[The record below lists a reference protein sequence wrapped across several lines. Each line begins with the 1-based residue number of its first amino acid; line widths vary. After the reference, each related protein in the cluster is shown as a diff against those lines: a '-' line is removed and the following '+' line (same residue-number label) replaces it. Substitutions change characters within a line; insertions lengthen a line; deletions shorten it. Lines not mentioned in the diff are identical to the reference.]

1 MGKMTKRKTLKDQ
14 ETDDNI
20 FWQIRNEAG
29 EPEAELLLY
38 GEISSSSWCDDDV
51 TPKRFAEDLKSL
63 GGKDL
68 KLRVNSPGGDV
79 FAAQAI
85 YNQLKS
91 YTGNITAC
99 IDGMAA
105 SAATIITCAADKVVM
120 PSNGIFMIHNPMCIV
135 VDYMDVP
142 KLKKMTDRLT
152 AVKQT
157 IVNVYMK
164 KCKNVAEAKLNRL
177 MDAETWM
184 SADEALAYG
193 FVDEVDA
200 DEQVNNSLQN
210 GIAVVNNISIDMTR
224 YRRPEKLKDILQSKP
239 KEDKDM
245 DDEKTLLDKLCDLLG
260 VDNSQQDKKLQ
271 PDPVAVER
279 KRMLDLDAMRDGSEL
294 VDKIVDI
301 AKKKGNTA
309 EEIQEYVDQVKAS
322 ATKDNQQKSGIE
334 EIKNLIKDQLASGAG
349 NVDANPT
356 DNPNED
362 ARNMAADVN
371 SLVAAMKNVRG
382 EK

>member
-29 EPEAELLLY
+29 ETEAELLLY

-51 TPKRFAEDLKSL
+51 TPKKFAEDLKSL

-245 DDEKTLLDKLCDLLG
+245 DDEKTLLDKLRDLLG

-371 SLVAAMKNVRG
+371 NLVAAMKNVRG

>member
-1 MGKMTKRKTLKDQ
+1 MGETKKITTLNDLKQ
-14 ETDDNI
+14 KNNI

-29 EPEAELLLY
+29 EAEAELLLY
-38 GEISSSSWCDDDV
+38 GEIASSSWGDDEV
-51 TPKRFAEDLKSL
+51 TPKQFAEDLKAL

-68 KLRVNSPGGDV
+68 KLRINSPGGDV

-85 YNQLKS
+85 YNQLKT

-120 PSNGIFMIHNPMCIV
+120 PRNGIFMIHNPMCIV
-135 VDYMDVP
+135 IDYMDVP

-164 KCKNVAEAKLNRL
+164 KCKNVAEAKLNKL

-193 FVDEVDA
+193 FVDEVDT
-200 DEQVNNSLQN
+200 DEQVENFLQ
-210 GIAVVNNISIDMTR
+210 GSVAVVNNVSIDMTR
-224 YRRPEKLKDILQSKP
+224 FKQPEKLKDILQSKP

-245 DDEKTLLDKLCDLLG
+245 DDEKTLLDKLRNLLG
-260 VDNSQQDKKLQ
+260 AANNQQEEK
-271 PDPVAVER
+271 PDPVAAER
-279 KRMLDLDAMRDGSEL
+279 QRMLDLDAMRDGSEI

-301 AKKKGNTA
+301 AKRKGNTA

-322 ATKDNQQKSGIE
+322 AEKDSKQRSGIE

-349 NVDANPT
+349 NIDTNPT
-356 DNPNED
+356 DKTADD
-362 ARNMAADVN
+362 ARKMAAEVN
-371 SLVAAMKNVRG
+371 DLVAAMKNLRG
-382 EK
+382 DK

>member
-164 KCKNVAEAKLNRL
+164 KCNNVAEAKLNRL

-245 DDEKTLLDKLCDLLG
+245 DDEKTLLDKLRDLLG

>member
-29 EPEAELLLY
+29 ETEAELLLY

-245 DDEKTLLDKLCDLLG
+245 DDEKTLLDKLRDLLG

>member
-1 MGKMTKRKTLKDQ
+1 MKRKFWNWVKNEGELSVERTLFL
-14 ETDDNI
+14 N
-20 FWQIRNEAG
+20 
-29 EPEAELLLY
+29 
-38 GEISSSSWCDDDV
+38 GEISDETWYGDEV
-51 TPKRFAEDLKSL
+51 TPQLF
-63 GGKDL
+63 KDEL
-68 KLRVNSPGGDV
+68 NADSGDITVWINSPGGDV

-135 VDYMDVP
+135 MGYMDVP

-152 AVKQT
+152 VVKQT

-164 KCKNVAEAKLNRL
+164 KCKNVSESKLNKL

-184 SADEALAYG
+184 NADEALDYG

-200 DEQVNNSLQN
+200 DEQVNNFLQ
-210 GIAVVNNISIDMTR
+210 GGVAVVNNVSIDMTR
-224 YRRPEKLKDILQSKP
+224 FKQPEKLKDILQSKP

-245 DDEKTLLDKLCDLLG
+245 DDEKTLLDKLRDLLG
-260 VDNSQQDKKLQ
+260 ADNSQQDKKKQ

-279 KRMLDLDAMRDGSEL
+279 QRMLDLDAMRDGSEL

-309 EEIQEYVDQVKAS
+309 EEIREYVDQVKES
-322 ATKDNQQKSGIE
+322 AAKDKPQQSGIE
-334 EIKNLIKDQLASGAG
+334 EIKNLIKDQLASGADKVG
-349 NVDANPT
+349 LNPT
-356 DNPNED
+356 DETNKE
-362 ARNMAADVN
+362 AGKKAAEVN
-371 SLVAAMKNVRG
+371 SLVAAMKNMRG
-382 EK
+382 DK

>member
-1 MGKMTKRKTLKDQ
+1 MGRITKNSQ
-14 ETDDNI
+14 ENNI
-20 FWQIRNEAG
+20 FWQIKNEA
-29 EPEAELLLY
+29 EEEEAELVLY
-38 GEISSSSWCDDDV
+38 GEIANSSWYEDDV
-51 TPKRFAEDLKSL
+51 TPKQFAEDLKAL

-68 KLRVNSPGGDV
+68 KLRINSPGGDV

-135 VDYMDVP
+135 MGYMDVP

-152 AVKQT
+152 VVKQT

-164 KCKNVAEAKLNRL
+164 KCKNVSESKLNKL

-184 SADEALAYG
+184 NADEALDYG

-200 DEQVNNSLQN
+200 DEQVNNFLQ
-210 GIAVVNNISIDMTR
+210 GGVAVVNNVSIDMTR
-224 YRRPEKLKDILQSKP
+224 FKQPEKLKDILQSKP

-245 DDEKTLLDKLCDLLG
+245 DDEKTLLDKLRDLLG
-260 VDNSQQDKKLQ
+260 ADNSQQDKKKQ

-279 KRMLDLDAMRDGSEL
+279 QRMLDLDAMRDGSEL

-309 EEIQEYVDQVKAS
+309 EEIREYVDQVKES
-322 ATKDNQQKSGIE
+322 ATEDKPQQSGIE
-334 EIKNLIKDQLASGAG
+334 EIKNLIKDQLASGADKVG
-349 NVDANPT
+349 LNPADET
-356 DNPNED
+356 NKE
-362 ARNMAADVN
+362 AGKKAAEVN
-371 SLVAAMKNVRG
+371 SLVAAMKNMRG
-382 EK
+382 DK

>member
-51 TPKRFAEDLKSL
+51 TPKKFAEDLKNL

-68 KLRVNSPGGDV
+68 KLRINSPGGDV

-245 DDEKTLLDKLCDLLG
+245 DDEKTLLDKLRDLLG
-260 VDNSQQDKKLQ
+260 VDNSQQDKKPQ

-322 ATKDNQQKSGIE
+322 ATKNNQQKSGIE

-349 NVDANPT
+349 NVDTNPT

-371 SLVAAMKNVRG
+371 NLVAAMKNVRG

>member
-245 DDEKTLLDKLCDLLG
+245 DDEKTLLDKLRDLLG

-371 SLVAAMKNVRG
+371 NLVAAMKNVRG

>member
-322 ATKDNQQKSGIE
+322 ATKNNQQKSGIE

-349 NVDANPT
+349 NVDTNPT

-371 SLVAAMKNVRG
+371 NLVAAMKNVRG

>member
-1 MGKMTKRKTLKDQ
+1 MGKTTKRKTLKDQ
-14 ETDDNI
+14 ETDDNV
-20 FWQIRNEAG
+20 FWRIRNEAG
-29 EPEAELLLY
+29 ETEAELLLY

-51 TPKRFAEDLKSL
+51 TPKQFAEDLKAL

-68 KLRVNSPGGDV
+68 KLRINSPGGDV

>member
-1 MGKMTKRKTLKDQ
+1 MGRITKNSQ
-14 ETDDNI
+14 ENNI
-20 FWQIRNEAG
+20 FWQIKNEA
-29 EPEAELLLY
+29 EEEEAELVLY
-38 GEISSSSWCDDDV
+38 GEIANSSWYEDDV
-51 TPKRFAEDLKSL
+51 TPKQFAEDLKAL

-68 KLRVNSPGGDV
+68 KLRINSPGGDV

-105 SAATIITCAADKVVM
+105 SAATIITCAAEVVM

-135 VDYMDVP
+135 MGYMDVP

-152 AVKQT
+152 VVKQT

-164 KCKNVAEAKLNRL
+164 KCKNVSESKLNKL

-184 SADEALAYG
+184 NADEALDYG

-200 DEQVNNSLQN
+200 DEQVNNFLQ
-210 GIAVVNNISIDMTR
+210 GGVAVVNNVSIDMTR
-224 YRRPEKLKDILQSKP
+224 FKQPEKLKDILQSKP

-245 DDEKTLLDKLCDLLG
+245 DDEKTLLNKLRDLLG
-260 VDNSQQDKKLQ
+260 ADNSQQDKKKQ

-279 KRMLDLDAMRDGSEL
+279 QRMLDLDAMRDGSEL

-309 EEIQEYVDQVKAS
+309 EEIREYVDQVKES
-322 ATKDNQQKSGIE
+322 ATKDKPQQSGIE
-334 EIKNLIKDQLASGAG
+334 EIKNLIKDQLASGADKVG
-349 NVDANPT
+349 LNPADET
-356 DNPNED
+356 NKEADKK
-362 ARNMAADVN
+362 AAEVN
-371 SLVAAMKNVRG
+371 SLVAAMKNMRG
-382 EK
+382 DK

>member
-1 MGKMTKRKTLKDQ
+1 MGRITKNSQ
-14 ETDDNI
+14 ENNI
-20 FWQIRNEAG
+20 FWQIKNEA
-29 EPEAELLLY
+29 EEEEAELVLY
-38 GEISSSSWCDDDV
+38 GEIANSSWYEDDV
-51 TPKRFAEDLKSL
+51 TPKQFAEDLKAL

-68 KLRVNSPGGDV
+68 KLRINSPGGDV

-91 YTGNITAC
+91 YTGNITVC

-135 VDYMDVP
+135 MGYMDVP

-152 AVKQT
+152 VVKQT

-164 KCKNVAEAKLNRL
+164 KCKNVSESKLNKL

-184 SADEALAYG
+184 NADEALDYG

-200 DEQVNNSLQN
+200 DEQVNNFLQ
-210 GIAVVNNISIDMTR
+210 GGVAVVNNVSIDMTR
-224 YRRPEKLKDILQSKP
+224 FKQPEKLKDILQSKP

-245 DDEKTLLDKLCDLLG
+245 DDEKTLLDKLRNLLG
-260 VDNSQQDKKLQ
+260 AANNQQEEK
-271 PDPVAVER
+271 PDPVAAER
-279 KRMLDLDAMRDGSEL
+279 QRMLDLDAMRDGSEI

-301 AKKKGNTA
+301 AKRKGNTA

-322 ATKDNQQKSGIE
+322 AEKDSQQQSGID

-349 NVDANPT
+349 NIDTNPT
-356 DNPNED
+356 DKTADD
-362 ARNMAADVN
+362 ARKMTAEVN
-371 SLVAAMKNVRG
+371 DLVAAMKNLRG
-382 EK
+382 DK

>member
-1 MGKMTKRKTLKDQ
+1 MGETKKITTLNDLKQ
-14 ETDDNI
+14 KNNI

-29 EPEAELLLY
+29 EAEAELLLY
-38 GEISSSSWCDDDV
+38 GEIASSSWGDDEV
-51 TPKRFAEDLKSL
+51 TPKQFAEDLKAL

-68 KLRVNSPGGDV
+68 KLRINSPGGDV

-120 PSNGIFMIHNPMCIV
+120 PRNGIFMIHNPMCIV
-135 VDYMDVP
+135 IDYMDVP

-164 KCKNVAEAKLNRL
+164 KCKNVAEAKLNKL

-193 FVDEVDA
+193 FVDEVDT
-200 DEQVNNSLQN
+200 DEQVENFLQ
-210 GIAVVNNISIDMTR
+210 GSVAVVNNVSIDMTR
-224 YRRPEKLKDILQSKP
+224 FKQPEKLKDILQSKP

-245 DDEKTLLDKLCDLLG
+245 DDEKTLLDKLRDLLG
-260 VDNSQQDKKLQ
+260 ADNSQQDKKKQ

-279 KRMLDLDAMRDGSEL
+279 QRMLDLDAMRDGSEL

-309 EEIQEYVDQVKAS
+309 EEIREYVDQVKES
-322 ATKDNQQKSGIE
+322 AAKDKPQQSGIE
-334 EIKNLIKDQLASGAG
+334 EIKNLIKDQLASGADKVG
-349 NVDANPT
+349 LNPT
-356 DNPNED
+356 DETNKEAD
-362 ARNMAADVN
+362 KKAAEVN
-371 SLVAAMKNVRG
+371 SLVAAMKNMRG
-382 EK
+382 DK

>member
-1 MGKMTKRKTLKDQ
+1 MGKIAKNSQK
-14 ETDDNI
+14 DNI
-20 FWQIRNEAG
+20 FWQIKNEA
-29 EPEAELLLY
+29 EEEAELVLY
-38 GEISSSSWCDDDV
+38 GEIANSSWYEDDV
-51 TPKRFAEDLKSL
+51 TPKQFAEDLKAL

-68 KLRVNSPGGDV
+68 KLRINSPGGDV

-135 VDYMDVP
+135 IDYMDVP

-164 KCKNVAEAKLNRL
+164 KCKNVTEAKLNKL

-184 SADEALAYG
+184 NADEALDYG

-200 DEQVNNSLQN
+200 DEQVDNSLQ
-210 GIAVVNNISIDMTR
+210 GSVAVVNNISIDMTR
-224 YRRPEKLKDILQSKP
+224 FKQPDKLKNILQSKP

-245 DDEKTLLDKLCDLLG
+245 DDEKTLLDKLRNLLG
-260 VDNSQQDKKLQ
+260 AANNQQEEK
-271 PDPVAVER
+271 PDPVAAER
-279 KRMLDLDAMRDGSEL
+279 QRMLDLDAMRDGSEI

-322 ATKDNQQKSGIE
+322 AKKDSQQQSGIE

-349 NVDANPT
+349 NIDTNPT
-356 DNPNED
+356 DKTADD
-362 ARNMAADVN
+362 ARKMAAEVN
-371 SLVAAMKNVRG
+371 DLVAAMKNLRG
-382 EK
+382 DK

>member
-1 MGKMTKRKTLKDQ
+1 MGETKKITTLNDLKQ
-14 ETDDNI
+14 KNNI

-29 EPEAELLLY
+29 EAEAELLLY
-38 GEISSSSWCDDDV
+38 GEIASSSWGDDKV
-51 TPKRFAEDLKSL
+51 TPKQFAEDLKAL

-68 KLRVNSPGGDV
+68 KLRINSPGGDV

-85 YNQLKS
+85 YNQLKT

-120 PSNGIFMIHNPMCIV
+120 PRNGIFMIHNPMCIV
-135 VDYMDVP
+135 IDYMDVP

-164 KCKNVAEAKLNRL
+164 KCKNVTEAKLNKL

-193 FVDEVDA
+193 FVDEVDT
-200 DEQVNNSLQN
+200 DEQVENFLQ
-210 GIAVVNNISIDMTR
+210 GSVAVVNNVSIDMTR
-224 YRRPEKLKDILQSKP
+224 FKQPDKLKNILQSKP

-245 DDEKTLLDKLCDLLG
+245 DDEKTLLDKLRNLLG
-260 VDNSQQDKKLQ
+260 AANNHQEEK
-271 PDPVAVER
+271 PDPVATER
-279 KRMLDLDAMRDGSEL
+279 QRMLDLDAMRDGSEI

-322 ATKDNQQKSGIE
+322 VKKDSQQQSGIE

-349 NVDANPT
+349 NIDTNPT
-356 DNPNED
+356 DKTADD
-362 ARNMAADVN
+362 ARKMAAEVN
-371 SLVAAMKNVRG
+371 DLVAAMKNLRG
-382 EK
+382 DK

>member
-245 DDEKTLLDKLCDLLG
+245 DDEKTLLDKLRDLLG
-260 VDNSQQDKKLQ
+260 ADNSQQDKKKQ

-279 KRMLDLDAMRDGSEL
+279 QRMLDLDAMRDGSEL

-349 NVDANPT
+349 NVDTNPT

>member
-1 MGKMTKRKTLKDQ
+1 MGRITKNSQ
-14 ETDDNI
+14 ENNI
-20 FWQIRNEAG
+20 FWQIKNEA
-29 EPEAELLLY
+29 EEEEAELVLY
-38 GEISSSSWCDDDV
+38 GEIANSSWYEDDV
-51 TPKRFAEDLKSL
+51 TPKQFAEDLKAL

-68 KLRVNSPGGDV
+68 KLRINSPGGDV

-135 VDYMDVP
+135 MGYMDVP

-152 AVKQT
+152 VVKQT

-164 KCKNVAEAKLNRL
+164 KCKNVSESKLNKL

-184 SADEALAYG
+184 NADEALDYG

-200 DEQVNNSLQN
+200 DEQVNNFLQ
-210 GIAVVNNISIDMTR
+210 GGVAVVNNVSIDMTR
-224 YRRPEKLKDILQSKP
+224 FKQPEKLKDILQSKP

-245 DDEKTLLDKLCDLLG
+245 DDEKTLLDKLRDLLG
-260 VDNSQQDKKLQ
+260 ADNSQQNKKKQ

-279 KRMLDLDAMRDGSEL
+279 QRMLDLDAMRDGSEL

-309 EEIQEYVDQVKAS
+309 EEIREYVDQVKES
-322 ATKDNQQKSGIE
+322 ATKDNPQQSGIE
-334 EIKNLIKDQLASGAG
+334 EIKNLIKDQLASGADKVG
-349 NVDANPT
+349 LNPADET
-356 DNPNED
+356 NKEADKK
-362 ARNMAADVN
+362 AAEVN
-371 SLVAAMKNVRG
+371 SLVAAMKNMRG
-382 EK
+382 DK

>member
-193 FVDEVDA
+193 CVDAVDA

-245 DDEKTLLDKLCDLLG
+245 DDEKTLLDKLRDLLG

>member
-29 EPEAELLLY
+29 ETEAELLLY

-51 TPKRFAEDLKSL
+51 TPKKFAEDLKSL

-245 DDEKTLLDKLCDLLG
+245 DDEKTLLDKLRDLLG

-349 NVDANPT
+349 NVDTNPT

-371 SLVAAMKNVRG
+371 NLVAAMKNVRG

>member
-1 MGKMTKRKTLKDQ
+1 MIQMGRITKNSQ
-14 ETDDNI
+14 ENNI
-20 FWQIRNEAG
+20 FWQIKNEA
-29 EPEAELLLY
+29 EEEEAELVLY
-38 GEISSSSWCDDDV
+38 GEIANSSWYEDDV
-51 TPKRFAEDLKSL
+51 TPKQFAEDLKAL

-68 KLRVNSPGGDV
+68 KLRINSPGGDV

-135 VDYMDVP
+135 MGYMDVP

-152 AVKQT
+152 VVKQT

-164 KCKNVAEAKLNRL
+164 KCKNVSESKLNKL

-184 SADEALAYG
+184 NADEALDYG

-200 DEQVNNSLQN
+200 DEQVNNFLQ
-210 GIAVVNNISIDMTR
+210 GGVAVVNNVSIDMTR
-224 YRRPEKLKDILQSKP
+224 FKQPEKLKDILQSKP

-245 DDEKTLLDKLCDLLG
+245 DDEKTLLNKLRDLLG
-260 VDNSQQDKKLQ
+260 ADNSQQNKKKQ

-279 KRMLDLDAMRDGSEL
+279 QRMLDLDAMRDGSEL

-309 EEIQEYVDQVKAS
+309 EEIRAYVDQVKES
-322 ATKDNQQKSGIE
+322 AAKDKPQQSGIE
-334 EIKNLIKDQLASGAG
+334 EIKNLIKDQLASGADKIG
-349 NVDANPT
+349 LNPADET
-356 DNPNED
+356 NKEADKK
-362 ARNMAADVN
+362 AAEVN
-371 SLVAAMKNVRG
+371 SLVAAMKNMRG
-382 EK
+382 DK

>member
-1 MGKMTKRKTLKDQ
+1 MGRITKNSQ
-14 ETDDNI
+14 ENNI
-20 FWQIRNEAG
+20 FWQIKNEA
-29 EPEAELLLY
+29 EEEEAELILY
-38 GEISSSSWCDDDV
+38 GEIANSSWYEDDV
-51 TPKRFAEDLKSL
+51 TPKQFAEDLKSL

-68 KLRVNSPGGDV
+68 KLRINSPGGDV

-135 VDYMDVP
+135 MGYMDVP

-152 AVKQT
+152 VVKQT

-164 KCKNVAEAKLNRL
+164 KCKNVSESKLNKL

-184 SADEALAYG
+184 NADEALDYG

-200 DEQVNNSLQN
+200 DEQVNNFLQ
-210 GIAVVNNISIDMTR
+210 GSVAVVNNVSIDMTR
-224 YRRPEKLKDILQSKP
+224 FKQPEKLKDILQSKP

-245 DDEKTLLDKLCDLLG
+245 DDEKTLLDKLRDLLG
-260 VDNSQQDKKLQ
+260 ADNSQQDKKKQ

-279 KRMLDLDAMRDGSEL
+279 QRMLDLDAMRDGSEL

-309 EEIQEYVDQVKAS
+309 EEIREYVDQVKES
-322 ATKDNQQKSGIE
+322 ATKDKPQQSGIE
-334 EIKNLIKDQLASGAG
+334 EIKKLIKDQLASGADKVG
-349 NVDANPT
+349 LNPADET
-356 DNPNED
+356 NKEADKK
-362 ARNMAADVN
+362 AAEVN
-371 SLVAAMKNVRG
+371 SLVAAMKNMRG
-382 EK
+382 DK

>member
-29 EPEAELLLY
+29 ETEAELLLY

-51 TPKRFAEDLKSL
+51 TPKKFAEDLKSL

-200 DEQVNNSLQN
+200 DEQVNNSLQD

-245 DDEKTLLDKLCDLLG
+245 DDEKTLLDKLRDLLG
-260 VDNSQQDKKLQ
+260 VDNRQQDKKPQ

-349 NVDANPT
+349 NVDTNPT

-371 SLVAAMKNVRG
+371 NLVAAMKNVRG

>member
-29 EPEAELLLY
+29 EPEAELILY

-51 TPKRFAEDLKSL
+51 TPKKFAEDLKKL

-68 KLRVNSPGGDV
+68 KLRINSPGGDV

-245 DDEKTLLDKLCDLLG
+245 DNEKTLLDKIRDLLG
-260 VDNSQQDKKLQ
+260 VDNSQQDKKPQ

-322 ATKDNQQKSGIE
+322 ATKNNQQKSGIE

-349 NVDANPT
+349 NVDTNPT

-371 SLVAAMKNVRG
+371 NLVAAMKNVRG

>member
-1 MGKMTKRKTLKDQ
+1 MGRITKNSQ
-14 ETDDNI
+14 ENNI
-20 FWQIRNEAG
+20 FWQIKNEA
-29 EPEAELLLY
+29 EEEEAELVLY
-38 GEISSSSWCDDDV
+38 GEIANSSWYEDDV
-51 TPKRFAEDLKSL
+51 TPKQFAEDLKAL

-68 KLRVNSPGGDV
+68 KLRINSPGGDV

-135 VDYMDVP
+135 MGYMDVP

-152 AVKQT
+152 VVKQT

-164 KCKNVAEAKLNRL
+164 KCKNVSESKLNKL

-184 SADEALAYG
+184 NADEALDYG

-200 DEQVNNSLQN
+200 DEQVNNFLQ
-210 GIAVVNNISIDMTR
+210 GGVAVVNNVSIDMTR
-224 YRRPEKLKDILQSKP
+224 FKQPEKLKDILQSKP

-245 DDEKTLLDKLCDLLG
+245 DDEKTLLDKLRDLLG
-260 VDNSQQDKKLQ
+260 ADNSQQNKKKQ

-279 KRMLDLDAMRDGSEL
+279 QRMLDLDAMRDGSEL

-309 EEIQEYVDQVKAS
+309 EEIREYVDQVKES
-322 ATKDNQQKSGIE
+322 ATKDKSQQSGIE
-334 EIKNLIKDQLASGAG
+334 EIKNLIKDQLASGADKVG
-349 NVDANPT
+349 LNPADET
-356 DNPNED
+356 NKEADKK
-362 ARNMAADVN
+362 AAEVN
-371 SLVAAMKNVRG
+371 SLVAAMKNMRG
-382 EK
+382 DK

>member
-1 MGKMTKRKTLKDQ
+1 MGRITKNSQ
-14 ETDDNI
+14 ENNI
-20 FWQIRNEAG
+20 FWQIKNEA
-29 EPEAELLLY
+29 EEEEAELVLY
-38 GEISSSSWCDDDV
+38 GEIANSSWYEDDV
-51 TPKRFAEDLKSL
+51 TPKQFAEDLKAL

-68 KLRVNSPGGDV
+68 KLRINSPGGDV

-120 PSNGIFMIHNPMCIV
+120 PSNGIFMIHNPMCIMMG
-135 VDYMDVP
+135 YMDVP

-152 AVKQT
+152 VVKQT

-164 KCKNVAEAKLNRL
+164 KCKNVSESKLNKL

-184 SADEALAYG
+184 NADEALDYG

-200 DEQVNNSLQN
+200 DEQVNNFLQ
-210 GIAVVNNISIDMTR
+210 GGVAVVNNVSIDMTR
-224 YRRPEKLKDILQSKP
+224 FKQPEKLKDILQSKP

-245 DDEKTLLDKLCDLLG
+245 DDEKTLLDKLRDLLG
-260 VDNSQQDKKLQ
+260 ADNSQQDKKKQ

-279 KRMLDLDAMRDGSEL
+279 QRMLDLDAMRDGSEL

-309 EEIQEYVDQVKAS
+309 EEIREYVDQVKES
-322 ATKDNQQKSGIE
+322 ATEDKPQQSGIE
-334 EIKNLIKDQLASGAG
+334 EIKNLIKDQLASGADKVG
-349 NVDANPT
+349 LNPADET
-356 DNPNED
+356 NKE
-362 ARNMAADVN
+362 AGKKAAEVN
-371 SLVAAMKNVRG
+371 SLVAAMKNMRG
-382 EK
+382 DK

>member
-1 MGKMTKRKTLKDQ
+1 MGRITKNSQ
-14 ETDDNI
+14 ENNI
-20 FWQIRNEAG
+20 FWQIKNEA
-29 EPEAELLLY
+29 EEEEAELVLY
-38 GEISSSSWCDDDV
+38 GEIANSSWYEDDV
-51 TPKRFAEDLKSL
+51 TPKQFAEDLKAL
-63 GGKDL
+63 GCKDL
-68 KLRVNSPGGDV
+68 KLRINSPGGYV

-135 VDYMDVP
+135 MGYMDVP

-152 AVKQT
+152 VVKQT

-164 KCKNVAEAKLNRL
+164 KCKNVSESKLNKL

-184 SADEALAYG
+184 NADEALDYG

-200 DEQVNNSLQN
+200 DEQVNNFLQ
-210 GIAVVNNISIDMTR
+210 GGVAVVNNVSIDMTR
-224 YRRPEKLKDILQSKP
+224 FKQPEKLKDILQSKP

-245 DDEKTLLDKLCDLLG
+245 DDEKTLLDKLRDLLG
-260 VDNSQQDKKLQ
+260 ADNSQQNKKKQ

-279 KRMLDLDAMRDGSEL
+279 QRMLDLDAMRDGSEL

-309 EEIQEYVDQVKAS
+309 EEIREYVDQVKES
-322 ATKDNQQKSGIE
+322 AAKDKPQQSGIE
-334 EIKNLIKDQLASGAG
+334 EIKNLIKDQLASGADKVG
-349 NVDANPT
+349 LNPADET
-356 DNPNED
+356 NKEADKK
-362 ARNMAADVN
+362 AAEVN
-371 SLVAAMKNVRG
+371 SLVAAMKNMRG
-382 EK
+382 DK

>member
-51 TPKRFAEDLKSL
+51 TPKKFAEDLKNL

-68 KLRVNSPGGDV
+68 KLRINSPGGDV

-184 SADEALAYG
+184 GADEALAYG
-193 FVDEVDA
+193 FVDEVAA

-245 DDEKTLLDKLCDLLG
+245 DDEKTLLDKLRDLLG
-260 VDNSQQDKKLQ
+260 VDNSQQDKKPQ

-349 NVDANPT
+349 NVDTNPT

-362 ARNMAADVN
+362 AKNMAADVN
-371 SLVAAMKNVRG
+371 NLVAAMKNVRG

>member
-29 EPEAELLLY
+29 ETEAELLLY

-51 TPKRFAEDLKSL
+51 TPKKFAEDLKSL

-200 DEQVNNSLQN
+200 DEQVNNSLQD

-245 DDEKTLLDKLCDLLG
+245 DDEKTLLDKLRDLLG
-260 VDNSQQDKKLQ
+260 VDNRQQDKKPQ

-309 EEIQEYVDQVKAS
+309 DEIQEYVDQVKAS

-349 NVDANPT
+349 NVDTNPT

-371 SLVAAMKNVRG
+371 NLVAAMKNVRG

>member
-29 EPEAELLLY
+29 ETEAELLLY

-51 TPKRFAEDLKSL
+51 TPKKFAEDLKSL

-245 DDEKTLLDKLCDLLG
+245 DDEKTLLDKLRDLLG

>member
-51 TPKRFAEDLKSL
+51 TPKKFAEDLKKL

-68 KLRVNSPGGDV
+68 KLRINSPGGDV

-245 DDEKTLLDKLCDLLG
+245 DDEKTLLDKLRDLLG
-260 VDNSQQDKKLQ
+260 VDNSQQDKKPQ

-322 ATKDNQQKSGIE
+322 ATKNNQQKSGIE

-349 NVDANPT
+349 NVDTNPT

-362 ARNMAADVN
+362 ARNMATDVN
-371 SLVAAMKNVRG
+371 NLVAAMKNVRG

>member
-245 DDEKTLLDKLCDLLG
+245 DDEKTLLDKLRDLLG

>member
-1 MGKMTKRKTLKDQ
+1 MMKRLCWTSSATCWELTTASRTRKNSQ
-14 ETDDNI
+14 ENNI
-20 FWQIRNEAG
+20 FWQIKNEA
-29 EPEAELLLY
+29 EEEEAELVLY
-38 GEISSSSWCDDDV
+38 GEIANSSWYEDDV
-51 TPKRFAEDLKSL
+51 TPKQFAEDLKAL

-68 KLRVNSPGGDV
+68 KLRINSPGGDV

-135 VDYMDVP
+135 MGYMDVP

-164 KCKNVAEAKLNRL
+164 KCKNVAEAKLNKL

-193 FVDEVDA
+193 FVDEVDT
-200 DEQVNNSLQN
+200 DEQVENFLQ
-210 GIAVVNNISIDMTR
+210 GSVAVVNNVSIDMTR
-224 YRRPEKLKDILQSKP
+224 FKQPEKLKDILQSKP

-245 DDEKTLLDKLCDLLG
+245 DDEKTLLDKLRDLLG
-260 VDNSQQDKKLQ
+260 ADNSQQDKKKQ
-271 PDPVAVER
+271 PDPVAVEIGR
-279 KRMLDLDAMRDGSEL
+279 
-294 VDKIVDI
+294 
-301 AKKKGNTA
+301 
-309 EEIQEYVDQVKAS
+309 AS
-322 ATKDNQQKSGIE
+322 CRE
-334 EIKNLIKDQLASGAG
+334 R
-349 NVDANPT
+349 V
-356 DNPNED
+356 
-362 ARNMAADVN
+362 
-371 SLVAAMKNVRG
+371 
-382 EK
+382 

>member
-1 MGKMTKRKTLKDQ
+1 MGRITKNSQ
-14 ETDDNI
+14 ENNI
-20 FWQIRNEAG
+20 FWQIKNEA
-29 EPEAELLLY
+29 EEEEAELVLY
-38 GEISSSSWCDDDV
+38 GEIANSSWYEDDV
-51 TPKRFAEDLKSL
+51 TPKQFAEDLKSL

-68 KLRVNSPGGDV
+68 KLRINSPGGDV

-135 VDYMDVP
+135 MGYMDVP

-152 AVKQT
+152 VVKQT

-164 KCKNVAEAKLNRL
+164 KCKNVSESKLNKL

-184 SADEALAYG
+184 NADEALDYG

-200 DEQVNNSLQN
+200 DEQVNNFLQ
-210 GIAVVNNISIDMTR
+210 GGVAVVNNVSIDMTR
-224 YRRPEKLKDILQSKP
+224 FKQPEKLKDILQSKP

-245 DDEKTLLDKLCDLLG
+245 DDEKTLLDKLRDLLG
-260 VDNSQQDKKLQ
+260 ADNSQQNKKKQ

-279 KRMLDLDAMRDGSEL
+279 QRMLDLDAMRDGSEL

-309 EEIQEYVDQVKAS
+309 EEIREYVDQVKEA
-322 ATKDNQQKSGIE
+322 ATKDKPQQSGIE
-334 EIKNLIKDQLASGAG
+334 EIKNLIKDQLASGADKVG
-349 NVDANPT
+349 LNPADET
-356 DNPNED
+356 NKEADKK
-362 ARNMAADVN
+362 AAEVN
-371 SLVAAMKNVRG
+371 SLVAAMKNMRG
-382 EK
+382 DK

>member
-51 TPKRFAEDLKSL
+51 TPKKFAEDLKNL

-68 KLRVNSPGGDV
+68 KLRINSPGGDV

-184 SADEALAYG
+184 GADEALAYG
-193 FVDEVDA
+193 FVDEVAA

-245 DDEKTLLDKLCDLLG
+245 DDEKTLLDKLRDLLG
-260 VDNSQQDKKLQ
+260 VDNSQQDKKPQ

-349 NVDANPT
+349 NVDTNPT

-371 SLVAAMKNVRG
+371 NLVAAMKNVRG

>member
-1 MGKMTKRKTLKDQ
+1 MGRITKNSQ
-14 ETDDNI
+14 ENNI
-20 FWQIRNEAG
+20 FWQIKNEA
-29 EPEAELLLY
+29 EEEEAELVLY
-38 GEISSSSWCDDDV
+38 GEIANSSWYEDDV
-51 TPKRFAEDLKSL
+51 TPKQFAEDLKAL

-68 KLRVNSPGGDV
+68 KLRINSPGGDV

-135 VDYMDVP
+135 MGYMDVP

-152 AVKQT
+152 VVKQT

-164 KCKNVAEAKLNRL
+164 KCKNVSESKLNKL

-184 SADEALAYG
+184 NADEALDYG

-200 DEQVNNSLQN
+200 DEQVNNFLQ
-210 GIAVVNNISIDMTR
+210 GGVAVVNNVSIDMTR
-224 YRRPEKLKDILQSKP
+224 FKQPEKLKDILQSKP

-245 DDEKTLLDKLCDLLG
+245 DDEKTLLDKLRNLLG
-260 VDNSQQDKKLQ
+260 AANNQQEEK
-271 PDPVAVER
+271 PDPVAAER
-279 KRMLDLDAMRDGSEL
+279 QRMLDLDAMRDGSEI

-301 AKKKGNTA
+301 AKRKGNTA

-322 ATKDNQQKSGIE
+322 AEKDSQQQSGID

-349 NVDANPT
+349 NIDTNPT
-356 DNPNED
+356 DKTADD
-362 ARNMAADVN
+362 ARKMAAEVN
-371 SLVAAMKNVRG
+371 DLVAAMKNLRG
-382 EK
+382 DK

>member
-1 MGKMTKRKTLKDQ
+1 MGKIAKNSR
-14 ETDDNI
+14 ENNI
-20 FWQIRNEAG
+20 FWQIKNEA
-29 EPEAELLLY
+29 EEEAELILY
-38 GEISSSSWCDDDV
+38 GEIANSSWYEDDV
-51 TPKRFAEDLKSL
+51 TPKQFAEDLKAL

-68 KLRVNSPGGDV
+68 KLRINSPGGDV

-135 VDYMDVP
+135 IDYMDVP

-164 KCKNVAEAKLNRL
+164 KCRNVSESKLNKL

-184 SADEALAYG
+184 NADEALDYG

-200 DEQVNNSLQN
+200 DEQVDNSLQ
-210 GIAVVNNISIDMTR
+210 GSVAVVNNISIDMTR
-224 YRRPEKLKDILQSKP
+224 FKQPDKLKNILQSKP

-245 DDEKTLLDKLCDLLG
+245 DDEKTLLDKLRNLLG
-260 VDNSQQDKKLQ
+260 AANNQQEEK
-271 PDPVAVER
+271 PDPVAAER
-279 KRMLDLDAMRDGSEL
+279 QRMLDLDAMRDGSEI

-322 ATKDNQQKSGIE
+322 AKKDSQQQSGIE

-349 NVDANPT
+349 NIDTNPT
-356 DNPNED
+356 DKTADD
-362 ARNMAADVN
+362 ARKMAAEVN
-371 SLVAAMKNVRG
+371 DLVTAMKNLRG
-382 EK
+382 DK

>member
-1 MGKMTKRKTLKDQ
+1 MGRITKNSQ
-14 ETDDNI
+14 ENNI
-20 FWQIRNEAG
+20 FWQIKNEA
-29 EPEAELLLY
+29 EEEEAELVLY
-38 GEISSSSWCDDDV
+38 GEIANSSWYEDDV
-51 TPKRFAEDLKSL
+51 TPKQFAEDLKAL

-68 KLRVNSPGGDV
+68 KLRINSPGGDV

-99 IDGMAA
+99 IDGLAA

-135 VDYMDVP
+135 MGYMDVP

-152 AVKQT
+152 VVKQT

-164 KCKNVAEAKLNRL
+164 KCKNVSESKLNKL

-184 SADEALAYG
+184 NADEALDYG

-200 DEQVNNSLQN
+200 DEQVNNFLQ
-210 GIAVVNNISIDMTR
+210 GGVAVVNNVSIDMTR
-224 YRRPEKLKDILQSKP
+224 FKQPEKLKDILQSKP

-245 DDEKTLLDKLCDLLG
+245 DDEKTLLDKLRNLLG
-260 VDNSQQDKKLQ
+260 AANNQQEEK
-271 PDPVAVER
+271 PDPVAAER
-279 KRMLDLDAMRDGSEL
+279 QRMLDLDAMRDGSEI

-301 AKKKGNTA
+301 AKRKGNTA

-322 ATKDNQQKSGIE
+322 AEKDSQQQSGID

-349 NVDANPT
+349 NIDTNPT
-356 DNPNED
+356 DKTADD
-362 ARNMAADVN
+362 ARKMAAEVN
-371 SLVAAMKNVRG
+371 DLVAAMKNLRG
-382 EK
+382 DK